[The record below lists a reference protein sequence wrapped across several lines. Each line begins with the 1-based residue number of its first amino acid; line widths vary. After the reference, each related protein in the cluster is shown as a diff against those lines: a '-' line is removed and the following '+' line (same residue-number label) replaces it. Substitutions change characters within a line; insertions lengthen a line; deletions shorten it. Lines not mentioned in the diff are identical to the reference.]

1 MVATIGARLK
11 HDGTLLT
18 TGEFDGT
25 AQSTH
30 SITKDFI
37 FADDFDE
44 TTLSDAAASGGSLHF
59 NGLNQKLEITGTGD
73 FQFGTGDFTIEGW
86 FYVEKTS
93 GSVPYTRLWCFPD
106 GDNIEVHG
114 SQLYYWNGGG
124 SVISSGSNTFQPYT
138 WFHVALVK
146 ASGVA
151 TVYVNGIS
159 KITDNSPYNSTNS
172 RALAIGGEVDTS
184 IFGESA
190 TSGTTDG
197 WLKGNMT
204 NFRVVKGT
212 AVYTSDFSIAYAP
225 LSAVSGTKL
234 LLEVADSATKIADT
248 SGTSKSVVASG
259 GIAYQAETPLATANN
274 GAMKQLKNGTLQV
287 ANEFDEYNGG
297 SASLA

>member
-1 MVATIGARLK
+1 MARTIGARLK

-18 TGEFDGT
+18 TGEFDGIT
-25 AQSTH
+25 QSTH

-44 TTLSDAAASGGSLHF
+44 TTMSDAAASGGSLHF
-59 NGLNQKLEITGTGD
+59 NGLNQKLEISGTGD
-73 FQFGTGDFTIEGW
+73 FQFGTNDFTVEGW
-86 FYVEKTS
+86 FYVETTS
-93 GSVPYTRLWCFPD
+93 GSIPYTRLWCFPD

-114 SQLYYWNGGG
+114 SQIYYWNGGG
-124 SVISSGSNTFQPYT
+124 SVISTGSNSFQPHT

-146 ASGVA
+146 ASGVV

-159 KITDNSPYNSTNS
+159 KITDNSPFNSTNS

-184 IFGESA
+184 IFGESSTNGA
-190 TSGTTDG
+190 TDG

-225 LSAVSGTKL
+225 LTAVSGTKL
-234 LLEVADSATKIADT
+234 LLKATNSAGKTTDS
-248 SGTSKSVVASG
+248 SGTSKSVVATG
-259 GIAYQAETPLATANN
+259 GVAFEAETPLATTFN
-274 GAMKQLKNGTLQV
+274 GAMKQLKTGTLQV